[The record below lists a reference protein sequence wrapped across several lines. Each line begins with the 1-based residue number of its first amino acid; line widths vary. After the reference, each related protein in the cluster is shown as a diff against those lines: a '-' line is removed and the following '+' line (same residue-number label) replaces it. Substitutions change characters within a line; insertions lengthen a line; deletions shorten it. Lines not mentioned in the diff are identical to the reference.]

1 MNAKIESAFVK
12 LEQQRNYILKRVSEM
27 SIEKYQFGSQDK
39 WAVSQVI
46 AHLITSERLS
56 LMYMKKKAQGIDQA
70 GDSGFAETLKT
81 LVLKLS
87 QRLPVKYKA
96 PKFIVANTPEALT
109 LEKATIHWQQVRQE
123 LKVFA
128 EAISE
133 KNIHKKIF
141 KHPVAGMLDII
152 QAMDFLYEHIRHHW
166 PQIKSRL

>member
-1 MNAKIESAFVK
+1 MNAKIENAFVK
-12 LEQQRNYILKRVSEM
+12 LEQQRKYILKRVSEM
-27 SIEKYQFGSQDK
+27 SIEKYHFGSQDK

-46 AHLITSERLS
+46 AHLITSEKLS
-56 LMYMKKKAQGIDQA
+56 LIYMKKKAQGIDQA
-70 GDSGFAETLKT
+70 GDSGFTEKFKT

-87 QRLPVKYKA
+87 QRLPIKYKA
-96 PKFIVANTPEALT
+96 PKFIAAETPEALT

-128 EAISE
+128 ETISE

-141 KHPVAGMLDII
+141 KHPVAGMLDVI

-166 PQIKSRL
+166 PQIKGRQ